1 MDFTEQLRRIQAA
14 QGDPQRLALATLDI
28 VLCSHPPDLR
38 RVVEAAAV
46 PHWFTERVL
55 SALLDED
62 LRRNGRGWFDAV
74 IALAAVEPFPA
85 RQGFN
90 VHEATRLAVR
100 RRLFTENPD
109 RFRRLAARAAAVFD
123 SPAVHEEIERAYHLL
138 LASPDTAGPA
148 VRQLNLRLTGRIE
161 DSLALTRALD
171 EYAESDAWP
180 PKARGWAFLL
190 SALNRRDHRP
200 HSQTAQAA
208 ASALQAFTAA
218 SDEWGRGLAS
228 RVAGDAAVTAG
239 KLTEA
244 RNRFAE
250 ALGIAERL
258 AASDPR
264 NTTWQRDLSVSLNKL
279 GDLASAQGDAAG
291 ALKRHSE
298 RLEITERLAES
309 DPANATWQRDLYVSH
324 MKLGKLAAAQPDSAS
339 ALRHFT
345 RAKEISERLAA
356 GDPACAV
363 WQRDLAAALEK
374 LGGACVTLGDLAGGL
389 RCFTECLGA
398 RERLAA
404 ADPANGEGQRDLA
417 VAHYRLAGF
426 ARKTADEPLFSEQ
439 LQRCYCVLD
448 SMKRNAQDLDPA
460 MAKVYEQLAK
470 RFNGR

>member
-74 IALAAVEPFPA
+74 IALAAVEPFRRA
-85 RQGFN
+85 RGSTSTKPRAWPCAGAFSPK
-90 VHEATRLAVR
+90 TRTASAGWQ
-100 RRLFTENPD
+100 PG
-109 RFRRLAARAAAVFD
+109 AAAVFD

-180 PKARGWAFLL
+180 PKARGVGVPVERAQP
-190 SALNRRDHRP
+190 AGTTVP

-218 SDEWGRGLAS
+218 LGRMG
-228 RVAGDAAVTAG
+228 AGPGQPGGGATRAVTAG

-363 WQRDLAAALEK
+363 LAAR
-374 LGGACVTLGDLAGGL
+374 LGGGPGEAGRRVRDAGRFGRGPAVFHRMPGRPRAPGGSRSCQWRRTAGPGCRPLQAGGFCPKN
-389 RCFTECLGA
+389 RRRT
-398 RERLAA
+398 
-404 ADPANGEGQRDLA
+404 
-417 VAHYRLAGF
+417 
-426 ARKTADEPLFSEQ
+426 PL
-439 LQRCYCVLD
+439 
-448 SMKRNAQDLDPA
+448 
-460 MAKVYEQLAK
+460 
-470 RFNGR
+470 